1 MKKLYL
7 FAIILGA
14 ITLISSCSDKN
25 NKYSIVYSEEEPLGE
40 ISRNLEK
47 IWEEELGLDIKLING
62 SGSSA
67 NLDSVAMGRAD
78 FTITENYIPFK
89 QDVSSMLVFFPQ
101 VLHIFYSAPETPKS
115 FTDLIVGKRV
125 FMGAEGSGSY
135 RFMTNLFE
143 FFKININQVQI
154 VDDPFEDVEVFAGFN
169 DILEDNNLMGL
180 ESFKLYSFDQI
191 DHFGHGSLAEAIAL
205 KYPKVHPYVIP
216 EGTYGEITKEA
227 ILTISSDAV
236 LVVRSGIAEEDVY
249 EMIKS
254 AFHHKQEFND
264 ISPLVYKGMDEQF
277 DRTSLTFPLHE
288 GARIYLDR
296 DEPSIFERYAELAGV
311 LFSIGLAVWS
321 GIISIRRWQ
330 TQRKKDRVD
339 IFYKDLIEIKN
350 EISSIRTTDLGLQK
364 LTAIK
369 NSQNKAFNMLINEEL
384 EANES
389 FRIYM
394 ELSKET
400 INELKSRLQYIK
412 TRTEKLEVTSS
423 KT

>member
-1 MKKLYL
+1 M
-7 FAIILGA
+7 ILM
-14 ITLISSCSDKN
+14 TSCNTKN
-25 NKYSIVYSEEEPLGE
+25 NKYSIIYSEEEPLGE

-67 NLDSVAMGRAD
+67 NLDSVAKGRAD

-115 FTDLIVGKRV
+115 FAELVVGKRV
-125 FMGAEGSGSY
+125 FMGAEGSGSF
-135 RFMTNLFE
+135 RFMIKLFE
-143 FFKININQVQI
+143 FFKINRSQVQI
-154 VDDPFEDVEVFAGFN
+154 VDDPFENVDVFAGFN

-180 ESFKLYSFDQI
+180 ESFKLYSFDRI

-216 EGTYGEITKEA
+216 EGTYGDITKEA
-227 ILTISSDAV
+227 ILTLSSDAV
-236 LVVRSGIAEEDVY
+236 LVVRSGIPEEDVY

-296 DEPSIFERYAELAGV
+296 DEPSVFERYAELAGV
-311 LFSIGLAVWS
+311 LFSMGLALWS
-321 GIISIRRWQ
+321 GIISIKRWQ

-350 EISSIRTTDLGLQK
+350 EISSIRTTDVGLQK
-364 LTAIK
+364 LTVIK

-400 INELKSRLQYIK
+400 INELKTHLQYIK
-412 TRTEKLEVTSS
+412 RRKERVALANSRT
-423 KT
+423 